1 MSGRLG
7 TALGAS
13 VLVSSP
19 VLWMLQ
25 QGTMTVEVAL
35 ERWVVCL
42 AVCWLAITLIAS
54 FAFPDTVVPP
64 RVGTEQE
71 KPEDVPVD
79 AS

>member
-13 VLVSSP
+13 VLISSP

-35 ERWVVCL
+35 ERWAVCL
-42 AVCWLAITLIAS
+42 AVCWLAITVIGS
-54 FAFPDTVVPP
+54 FAFPEPVRQPVAAE
-64 RVGTEQE
+64 TEE
-71 KPEDVPVD
+71 PEGIPVD
-79 AS
+79 AP